1 MTASSPAGVPAAS
14 DVSTDAARDVST
26 DAASDVS
33 AAARLAAV
41 LREIARGGLAATL
54 AGGLVGGLGGRLLM
68 RVAALLNPDATGRLT
83 ENGEVVGAITLNG
96 TLALIVFGGL
106 LGGMAAGI
114 VWVVVSPWLPGRG
127 RTRWLLAAGVTLALG
142 GSFLVR
148 SNNTDF
154 LVLEPDPLLV
164 ALLLGLVALIGAAT
178 AWFDEQL
185 ERRLRRPGPNPWPS
199 IGAYG
204 LLVALGGL
212 ALPIVLEAYFSF
224 ELTPNPPVWVGR
236 AIAVIGGL
244 TVLAWV
250 LRLVAGTRPPPALAT
265 AGRIALVV
273 AVVAGL
279 AHLGPEVARIVG
291 QG

>member
-1 MTASSPAGVPAAS
+1 VTASSPAGVPAAS
-14 DVSTDAARDVST
+14 DVSTDAASDVST
-26 DAASDVS
+26 
-33 AAARLAAV
+33 AARLAAV

-154 LVLEPDPLLV
+154 LVLESDPLLV

-178 AWFDEQL
+178 AWFDERL
-185 ERRLRRPGPNPWPS
+185 ERGLRQPGPNPWPS

-204 LLVALGGL
+204 LLVALGAL

-224 ELTPNPPVWVGR
+224 ELSPNPPAWVGR
-236 AIAVIGGL
+236 AIAVVGGL

-279 AHLGPEVARIVG
+279 AHIGPEVARIVG
-291 QG
+291 KG

>member
-1 MTASSPAGVPAAS
+1 VTASSPADVPAAS
-14 DVSTDAARDVST
+14 DVSTDAASNVST
-26 DAASDVS
+26 
-33 AAARLAAV
+33 AARLAAI
-41 LREIARGGLAATL
+41 LREIARGGLAATI

-96 TLALIVFGGL
+96 TLALIFFGGL

-148 SNNTDF
+148 ANNTDF

-178 AWFDEQL
+178 AWFDERL

-204 LLVALGGL
+204 LLVALGAL
-212 ALPIVLEAYFSF
+212 ALPIILDAYFSF
-224 ELTPNPPVWVGR
+224 ELSPNPPVWAGR
-236 AIAVIGGL
+236 AIAVVGGL

-250 LRLVAGTRPPPALAT
+250 LRLVAGTRPPPALTT
-265 AGRIALVV
+265 AGRIAL
-273 AVVAGL
+273 ALALVAGL

-291 QG
+291 KG

>member
-1 MTASSPAGVPAAS
+1 VTASSPAGLPAAS
-14 DVSTDAARDVST
+14 DVSTDAPI
-26 DAASDVS
+26 DVS

-68 RVAALLNPDATGRLT
+68 RIAALLNPDATGRLT

-96 TLALIVFGGL
+96 TLALVVFGGL

-178 AWFDEQL
+178 AWFDTWL

-199 IGAYG
+199 IVAYG
-204 LLVALGGL
+204 LLVALGAL

-224 ELTPNPPVWVGR
+224 ELSPNPPVWVGR
-236 AIAVIGGL
+236 AIAVVGGL

-250 LRLVAGTRPPPALAT
+250 LRLVVGTRPPPALAT

-279 AHLGPEVARIVG
+279 AHIGPEVARIVG
-291 QG
+291 KG

>member
-1 MTASSPAGVPAAS
+1 VTASSPAGVPAAS
-14 DVSTDAARDVST
+14 DVST
-26 DAASDVS
+26 
-33 AAARLAAV
+33 AARLAAV

-178 AWFDEQL
+178 AWFDEWL

-204 LLVALGGL
+204 LLVALGAL
-212 ALPIVLEAYFSF
+212 ALPIVLGAYFSF
-224 ELTPNPPVWVGR
+224 ELSPNPPFWVGR

-279 AHLGPEVARIVG
+279 AHIGPEVARIVG
-291 QG
+291 KD

>member
-1 MTASSPAGVPAAS
+1 VTASSPAGVPAAS
-14 DVSTDAARDVST
+14 DVSTDAASDVST

-33 AAARLAAV
+33 TAARLAAI
-41 LREIARGGLAATL
+41 LREIARGGLAAVL

-96 TLALIVFGGL
+96 TLALIIFGGL

-127 RTRWLLAAGVTLALG
+127 RTRGLLAAGVTLGLG

-178 AWFDEQL
+178 AWFDEAL

-204 LLVALGGL
+204 LVVALGTL

-224 ELTPNPPVWVGR
+224 ELSPNPPVWVGR
-236 AIAVIGGL
+236 SIAVVGGL

-291 QG
+291 KG